1 MQGESPLR
9 LSLTQQPITRMKK
22 LFTLLAILALGVQ
35 TASAEDTP
43 LGKAMSGMNKSMRA
57 LKKQVADPSKKA
69 ESLELVGKIKA
80 SIDDCKKLEPA
91 WTEKVPAGEKAAFLA
106 KYKEQMDGVAESFA
120 TIETALK
127 ADKFDDA
134 KAVFEKL
141 SEQKEKGHK
150 DFHADDDK

>member
-1 MQGESPLR
+1 MGWPRNLE
-9 LSLTQQPITRMKK
+9 PITRMKK
-22 LFTLLAILALGVQ
+22 LFTFLAILALGVQ
-35 TASAEDTP
+35 VASAEDTP
-43 LGKAMSGMNKSMRA
+43 LGKAMSGMNKSMRT
-57 LKKQVADPSKKA
+57 LKKQVADPAKKA
-69 ESLELVGKIKA
+69 ENLELIGKIKA
-80 SIDDCKKLEPA
+80 SIEDCKKLEPSY
-91 WTEKVPAGEKAAFLA
+91 TPKVPAAEKPAFLA
-106 KYKEQMDGVAESFA
+106 KYKEQMDSVAQSFA